1 MTVTTILDNI
11 QNRGL
16 DAALEYTW
24 QYDQVRLNA
33 PEVLWNPLGE
43 PPAVVDTQIADA
55 IEFAIDRIQDFHEKT
70 RPQGASTTPQPGMHL
85 EERFVPLSRVGIYI
99 PNGAF
104 PLISTLLMTA
114 IPAQVAGVG
123 EIIAAISPR
132 RNIRESSLW
141 TYLFQRLR
149 ISRVLLLGGAQ
160 AIGILAYGFDGF
172 PPVDLVA
179 GPGNRWVAEAKQEVF
194 RRGLVGIDVS
204 AGPSEVLIMAN
215 QPEYEDFALADLLAQ
230 AEHDQDA
237 RAEFVT
243 QNGPLAIRIRERVKS
258 AQKRGLGTVNVTVVN
273 SAEEMVRIA
282 NQRAPEHLGLMGDDV
297 EPLAD
302 RIWAAG
308 ALFIGPW
315 AGQALGD
322 YIAGPSHV
330 LPTGGTARFQSGL
343 STRTFM
349 KRISVIKASPIG
361 SSEAYEHA
369 AVLAGLEG
377 LANHEYSL
385 RLRLSKWTAKEML
398 SHGTDR

>member
-1 MTVTTILDNI
+1 MTVTTVLDSI
-11 QNRGL
+11 QERGL

-24 QYDQVRLNA
+24 QYDRVRLNA
-33 PEVLWNPLGE
+33 QQVLWNPLNE
-43 PPAVVDTQIADA
+43 PPATVDLKTADA
-55 IEFAIDRIQDFHEKT
+55 VEFAIAQIQDFHEKT
-70 RPQGASTTPQPGMHL
+70 RPQGVTTTPQPGINL
-85 EERFVPLSRVGIYI
+85 EERFMPLSRVGIYI

-104 PLISTLLMTA
+104 PLVSTLLMTA

-123 EIIAAISPR
+123 EIIAAVSPR
-132 RNIRESSLW
+132 RNIRESALW
-141 TYLFQRLR
+141 TYLFQRLE
-149 ISRVLLLGGAQ
+149 ISQVLLLGGAQ
-160 AIGILAYGFDGF
+160 AIGTLAYGFDGF
-172 PPVDLVA
+172 APVDLVA

-204 AGPSEVLIMAN
+204 AGPSEVLIIAN
-215 QPEYEDFALADLLAQ
+215 QLEFEDFVLADLLAQ
-230 AEHDQDA
+230 AEHDQEA
-237 RAEFVT
+237 RAEFLT
-243 QNGPLAIRIRERVKS
+243 QNSLMAIQVKKRLKS
-258 AQKRGLGTVNVTVVN
+258 AQKKGMGAITVTVVD
-273 SAEEMVRIA
+273 SAEEIVQIA

-297 EPLAD
+297 EPLAN

-343 STRTFM
+343 STRTFL

-361 SSEAYEHA
+361 SPKAYEHA

-377 LANHEYSL
+377 LSNHEYSL
-385 RLRLSKWTAKEML
+385 RLRLSKWAAKEML
-398 SHGTDR
+398 PHGTDR